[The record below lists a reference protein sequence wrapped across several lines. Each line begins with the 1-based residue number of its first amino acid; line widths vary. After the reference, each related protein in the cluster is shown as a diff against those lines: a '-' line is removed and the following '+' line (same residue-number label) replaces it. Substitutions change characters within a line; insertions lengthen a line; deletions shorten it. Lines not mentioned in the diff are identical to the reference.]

1 MSSRKRELLPGR
13 DGATHPPDQ
22 PARPSSALGETT
34 EPTSPELDP
43 LLFGPKALEANL
55 RDVHLADLARV
66 LRAAVGLSPDLA
78 GLGERAAGYR
88 RFLPG
93 VVPQVDVDAWI
104 GWTLAGVPL
113 FVAGLP
119 KLRQARSTTTHV
131 LLVLALART
140 GGNLSAVGRMLGSSR
155 KVLRE
160 NMQRLGLYPWPTTVP
175 RGKAMVAPGLSKL
188 AGRLQD
194 ARATLAGLQA
204 FAATVGP
211 RDQSALEDAAAVLTR
226 WVRMLAKANRG

>member
-1 MSSRKRELLPGR
+1 MPRKPDPSAPDPR
-13 DGATHPPDQ
+13 DPSQ
-22 PARPSSALGETT
+22 PAREATGTTESETT
-34 EPTSPELDP
+34 EPASPELDP
-43 LLFGPKALEANL
+43 LLFGPKAREVNL
-55 RDVHLADLARV
+55 RDVHLADLAGF
-66 LRAAVGLSPDLA
+66 LRAAVGLPPDRI

-93 VVPQVDVDAWI
+93 MVPQVDVDAWI

-119 KLRQARSTTTHV
+119 KLRQARDATTHV

-160 NMQRLGLYPWPTTVP
+160 NMQRLGLYPWPTT
-175 RGKAMVAPGLSKL
+175 APGGRAGVTPGMSKL
-188 AGRLQD
+188 VGRLQD

-226 WVRMLAKANRG
+226 WVQMLAKASRV